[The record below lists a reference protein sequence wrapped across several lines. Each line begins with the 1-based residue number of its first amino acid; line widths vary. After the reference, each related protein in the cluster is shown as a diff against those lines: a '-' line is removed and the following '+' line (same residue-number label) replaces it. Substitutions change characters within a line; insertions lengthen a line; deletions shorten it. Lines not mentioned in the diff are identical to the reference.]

1 MNEVAKKEQES
12 TQEALTLKAQAD
24 AVIVSNKEQYDSAL
38 EIDGRAREAKK
49 AFHVWFD
56 PIDDA
61 SKKQRQATIQ
71 QGKKIDEPLNYVIKT
86 VSRKTSAWYAQE
98 QARIREEQRK
108 AEEIARKAAEEA
120 ALKSAEELEKQG
132 MTAAADAVLDTP
144 VAVPKVEIPH
154 FEKTEGVSYRKQYSA
169 EVVSLMDLVKAVAS
183 GTVPIAYL
191 SANTTAL
198 NAWAR
203 STKGSDTIPGVRV
216 VTGNIQTR
224 RIGKFAKTI

>member
-1 MNEVAKKEQES
+1 MNEVTTKEQES
-12 TQEALTLKAQAD
+12 TQEALMLKMQAD
-24 AVIVSNKEQYDSAL
+24 AVVVSNKEEYDTAL
-38 EIDGRAREAKK
+38 TIDERARKAKK
-49 AFHVWFD
+49 AFHEWFD

-71 QGKKIDEPLNYVIKT
+71 QGKKIDEPLDYVIKT

-108 AEEIARKAAEEA
+108 AEEVARKAAEEE
-120 ALKSAEELEKQG
+120 ALKAAEELEKQG
-132 MTAAADAVLDTP
+132 MIAAADAIMETP
-144 VAVPKVEIPH
+144 VSVAKVEVPQ

-183 GTVPIAYL
+183 GTVPISYL

-216 VTGNIQTR
+216 VTENVQSR
-224 RIGKFAKTI
+224 RI